1 MIYMNHI
8 SRYVSMVVFFVCAA
22 AVVFGVAL
30 RLVETVNR
38 NYVFGFDQGLD
49 MMAARS
55 IAFEHTFTLIGSEAG
70 AGFAGLP
77 GIFHGPG
84 YHYILA
90 VILFFSFG
98 NPYGSIVFLCVL
110 SFGVLYA
117 LYKLANGVFGK
128 HTAQVTLL
136 LSAVSL
142 PLSAQARM
150 IWAPN
155 FSGLIALPFLYA
167 LWRSETKR
175 YLWIFLTAFLAA
187 CLYHFEIPMA
197 VPALL
202 ATCVYFMG
210 VLRIRDIRRW
220 AIALCGVMLGFMPM
234 ILFEARHGWNVVRG
248 ILSYGSSVTVSA
260 HSKPFS
266 PIAELIG
273 DGNALLSTMRESYEF
288 GVPWFTYMF
297 PFLLIGAVCWYAYR
311 EKKSESRQFIT
322 GLLILIGA
330 HLFVYYPYRGPVY
343 AHYFSLL
350 YVVYPL
356 VGAYVA
362 TRALQEKITRWIAF
376 GLGALLLLQVF
387 SRFPKT
393 ISYDYSDYGGT
404 AKIQGKI
411 DAIDSIY
418 AHAKGER
425 FNLFVFT
432 PPVIPYA
439 YDYLLGWYAQKTYGY
454 VPGSNMNGLVY
465 LLIEPDPEKPWS
477 YNGWLETVIKKG
489 TVADRWKLPSGFIV
503 EKRYMEETK

>member
-1 MIYMNHI
+1 MIYMKQI
-8 SRYVSMVVFFVCAA
+8 GQYVSMIVFFICAA
-22 AVVFGVAL
+22 AVVIGVAL
-30 RLVETVNR
+30 RLVETING

-55 IAFEHTFTLIGSEAG
+55 IAYEHKFTLIGSEAG

-90 VILFFSFG
+90 VILFFSSG

-110 SFGVLYA
+110 SLGVLYA
-117 LYKLANGVFGK
+117 LYRLANRVFGK
-128 HTAQVTLL
+128 HTAQIALF
-136 LSAVSL
+136 LSAISL

-155 FSGLIALPFLYA
+155 FSGIIALPFLYA

-175 YLWIFLTAFLAA
+175 YFWFFMSAFLAA
-187 CLYHFEIPMA
+187 SLYHFEIPMA
-197 VPALL
+197 APALL
-202 ATCVYFMG
+202 AMGVYFIC
-210 VLRIRDIRRW
+210 VLRIWDIRRW
-220 AIALCGVMLGFMPM
+220 AVILGGVTAGFIPM

-248 ILSYGSSVTVSA
+248 VLSYGSRVTVSA

-273 DGNALLSTMRESYEF
+273 DGNALLSTMRESYVF
-288 GVPWFTYMF
+288 GIPWVTHMF
-297 PFLLIGAVCWYAYR
+297 PFLLIGAACWYAYR
-311 EKKSESRQFIT
+311 EKKPERRFIT
-322 GLLILIGA
+322 GLLLLICA
-330 HLFVYYPYRGPVY
+330 HLIVYYPYRGPVY

-356 VGAYVA
+356 VGAYVGS
-362 TRALQEKITRWIAF
+362 RALQGKITRWIAYA
-376 GLGALLLLQVF
+376 LGALLLLQVF

-393 ISYDYSDYGGT
+393 ISYDYSDYGGI

-418 AHAKGER
+418 AHAKGEH

-454 VPGSNMNGLVY
+454 VPGSSMNGIVY

-503 EKRYMEETK
+503 EKRYMEDAK